1 MKAESSIPYRVG
13 EPMPGTKWVV
23 RGKLG
28 QGGMGL
34 VLDVVKGE
42 WIQGAMKVLLPP
54 FAAVPEFAARFLDEV
69 KVTAQLQHGN
79 IVQLLDFDRL
89 ADGTP
94 FMVMERL
101 RGRTLRAALR
111 EMRLRGKAWSPAN
124 AYAVAAQVGDGLYR
138 AHSHAP
144 SIVHRDVKP
153 ENVYLHRAEASLE
166 SVVKVMDFGVAAMV
180 GERDQRAIGT
190 PRYMAP
196 EQVSGEGVSPQTD
209 QYALALVVYEMLA
222 GRFPWDV
229 DLRDAAAMAEVHLQV
244 PPYPL
249 SRFCPWVPER
259 VDAALLRALSKDPGA
274 RHESVHGLLS
284 ELVALP
290 WAGPRSAAS
299 STDANSTDPMVGT
312 LADGLATFREDH
324 DTHEGIS
331 APPVEGGPLDVPGLS
346 VLSEVTF
353 ESGRDSSRGER
364 APKPIVRSEGE
375 PRLPGA
381 LVASNT
387 NAIGRARAAEAT
399 RAPMRKEEVSA
410 RLQPVDTPMTGES
423 GRRSLVST
431 RPGRLGALGFLFAAA
446 VALVITAAIAPWS
459 QLPGAKASLPSES
472 RSVGIGAANAEPV
485 VQKQGASVAPSDL
498 PGLSAAASPSPP
510 LGIASAP
517 IEKADGKPLVD
528 HQGSVSAGRKVAPVR
543 PAAHA
548 AVKAKGHVPDDGR
561 DELYV
566 PEGR

>member
-34 VLDVVKGE
+34 VLDVVKAE

-79 IVQLLDFDRL
+79 IVQVLDFDRL

-111 EMRLRGKAWSPAN
+111 DMRLRGKAWSPAN
-124 AYAVAAQVGDGLYR
+124 TYAVAAQVCDGLYR

-153 ENVYLHRAEASLE
+153 ENVYLHRAEASLD

-209 QYALALVVYEMLA
+209 QYALALVIYEMLA

-229 DLRDAAAMAEVHLQV
+229 DLRNSAAMAQVHQQV
-244 PPYPL
+244 PPHPL
-249 SRFCPWVPER
+249 SRFCDWVPER
-259 VDAALLRALSKDPGA
+259 VDAALLKALSKDPGA
-274 RHESVHGLLS
+274 RHESVHGLIS
-284 ELVALP
+284 ELVALQ

-299 STDANSTDPMVGT
+299 SIDASSTDPMVGT
-312 LADGLATFREDH
+312 LAEGLATFREEH

-331 APPVEGGPLDVPGLS
+331 APPVEGGPLEVPSLS
-346 VLSEVTF
+346 VLSEITF
-353 ESGRDSSRGER
+353 ESARQPKRGEGAIGA
-364 APKPIVRSEGE
+364 AP
-375 PRLPGA
+375 A
-381 LVASNT
+381 ANA
-387 NAIGRARAAEAT
+387 NAIGHANAAEAT
-399 RAPMRKEEVSA
+399 RAPMRKEEGSA

-431 RPGRLGALGFLFAAA
+431 RRGRLGALGLLFAAA
-446 VALVITAAIAPWS
+446 AVVLVATAAIAPRAR
-459 QLPGAKASLPSES
+459 LPGAKASSPAGS
-472 RSVGIGAANAEPV
+472 RPVGIGAARTEPV
-485 VQKQGASVAPSDL
+485 VQKEVPPMAPPDMLVAP
-498 PGLSAAASPSPP
+498 AAVESPPP
-510 LGIASAP
+510 LGIANGAN
-517 IEKADGKPLVD
+517 EKVGVKSPVD
-528 HQGSVSAGRKVAPVR
+528 QQGSVSAGRKVAPMR